1 MSDAPTG
8 NNGGRNFRSQENS
21 SIDLAVLA
29 VDGGTKYVARLRQI
43 EEAYAKLNIGQNA
56 HAALAL
62 AQRKR
67 DEADAF
73 ADASRT
79 QVARTLAEAEAKS
92 KAQTAKADQ
101 LVASAQ
107 ARHKEIDERFKQ
119 VAERE
124 QAVIDAHA
132 KADRLHADAAR
143 IRDGLQT
150 KLEYLHAQVREIA
163 AADTLQ

>member
-79 QVARTLAEAEAKS
+79 QVARTLAEADAKS
-92 KAQTAKADQ
+92 KLQVAKADEI
-101 LVASAQ
+101 VAKAKAQ
-107 ARHKEIDERFKQ
+107 QKEVDERIKE
-119 VAERE
+119 VEARERA
-124 QAVIDAHA
+124 AVEIHA
-132 KADRLHADAAR
+132 KAEGAHADAAR
-143 IRDGLQT
+143 LRDALRQ
-150 KLEYLHAQVREIA
+150 KLDYLGAQVREIA
-163 AADTLQ
+163 EAV